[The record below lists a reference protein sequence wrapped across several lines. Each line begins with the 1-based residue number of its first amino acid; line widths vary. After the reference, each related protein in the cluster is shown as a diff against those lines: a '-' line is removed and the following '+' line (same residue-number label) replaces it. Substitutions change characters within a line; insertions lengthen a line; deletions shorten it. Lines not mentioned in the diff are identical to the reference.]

1 MNKKIKL
8 IVFAIFSFIIFAIT
22 MFYGEKS
29 AWIMIISLISF
40 VTFMLSVHHIFLN
53 VKTKSD
59 SNT

>member
-1 MNKKIKL
+1 MDKKIKL

-29 AWIMIISLISF
+29 AWIMIIFLISF
-40 VTFMLSVHHIFLN
+40 VTFILSVHHIFLN
-53 VKTKSD
+53 IKTN